1 MRVCISR
8 IDCCAVFAWLFS
20 WIYIHIFYIMCILQH
35 SFCLCAWDYAIFSL
49 FRSWHSTDLALLIA
63 PSLLLLVCALWGS
76 KWVSVCVCVIHSMH
90 SGWRETKTKTN
101 RHERWRRQQRATG
114 SICDAMRHGLKS
126 LSKSHL
132 RMMIL
137 LVYVG
142 DGEHVRRSWAANRL
156 CLKQISQLR

>member
-8 IDCCAVFAWLFS
+8 PDYCAVFAWLFS
-20 WIYIHIFYIMCILQH
+20 WIYIMCILQR
-35 SFCLCAWDYAIFSL
+35 SFSLCAWDYAIFSL
-49 FRSWHSTDLALLIA
+49 FRVWHYTALALLVM
-63 PSLLLLVCALWGS
+63 PSVLLLVCALWGS
-76 KWVSVCVCVIHSMH
+76 KWVSECVYECVIHSMH
-90 SGWRETKTKTN
+90 SGRRETKTKTN
-101 RHERWRRQQRATG
+101 RHERRRRQQRATG
-114 SICDAMRHGLKS
+114 SICDAKRRGLKS

-132 RMMIL
+132 RMMIP